1 MDLFTLRTA
10 IDDILLLVR
19 NNAISES
26 EDFSRRQI
34 AAWVIT
40 YKAQI
45 LKEKQEALAS
55 SSDEE
60 WWDDTISETKGPL
73 ILEDVASI
81 DKDNLYT
88 KRTYKKI
95 PELLGNSDVNISAV
109 ADQHGH
115 LLQKMAKGRRHF
127 HWFRRYTHSELTWY
141 YENGYIYV
149 QGNEDCNALRYLW
162 ITGNWNEDSEDI
174 DEDDVKIPA
183 WMMPTIRNLILK
195 NELSFMVTRPSDDS
209 NNATLAS
216 IKPNGPQD
224 KEK

>member
-1 MDLFTLRTA
+1 MELFTLRTA

-34 AAWVIT
+34 ATWILT

-45 LKEKQEALAS
+45 LKQKQEELAS

-60 WWDDTISETKGPL
+60 WWDDTISETKGPI

-81 DKDNLYT
+81 DGDNLYT
-88 KRTYKKI
+88 RKTYKKI
-95 PELLGNSDVNISAV
+95 PELLGNTDVNISAV
-109 ADQHGH
+109 ADQNGH
-115 LLQKMAKGRRHF
+115 IIQKMAKGRRHYQ
-127 HWFRRYTHSELTWY
+127 WFRRYTYAELTWY
-141 YENGYIYV
+141 YENGYIYI
-149 QGNEDCNALRYLW
+149 QGNEDCNTLRYLW
-162 ITGNWNEDSEDI
+162 ITGNWNEDSEDV

-183 WMMPTIRNLILK
+183 WMMPLIRQLIMK
-195 NELSFMVTRPSDDS
+195 NELTFMVQRPSDDS

>member
-34 AAWVIT
+34 ATWIIT
-40 YKAQI
+40 YKAQL
-45 LKEKQEALAS
+45 LKEKQDQLS
-55 SSDEE
+55 YSSDEE
-60 WWDDTISETKGPL
+60 WYDDTISETKGPI

-81 DKDNLYT
+81 DGDSLYT
-88 KRTYKKI
+88 RRTFKKI
-95 PELLGNSDVNISAV
+95 PELLGNSDVNIQSV
-109 ADQHGH
+109 TDQHGH

-149 QGNEDCNALRYLW
+149 QGNEDCNQLRYLW
-162 ITGNWNEDSEDI
+162 ITGNWNEDSENV

-183 WMMPTIRNLILK
+183 WMMPSIRKLIME
-195 NELSFMVTRPSDDS
+195 NELKFMTIRPSDDS
-209 NNATLAS
+209 NNATLSS